1 MQGNQIVS
9 TRIPGTSS
17 KHVLALFRLNS
28 IGNIFSWVWLVL
40 NMMSL
45 LGCGVFNQAVS
56 AGDAEKMPEVT
67 LTEADNGRSIM
78 VSLGER
84 VILRLNENPSTGFR
98 WVVDKGDNGIIELSG
113 TDYVQA
119 PGSALGG
126 GGHRVFVFEAKRS
139 GSA

>member
-1 MQGNQIVS
+1 
-9 TRIPGTSS
+9 
-17 KHVLALFRLNS
+17 
-28 IGNIFSWVWLVL
+28 
-40 NMMSL
+40 MSL

-139 GSA
+139 GSAHLLLKLRREWEGDKSIASRFELAINVPSDSGR

>member
-1 MQGNQIVS
+1 
-9 TRIPGTSS
+9 
-17 KHVLALFRLNS
+17 
-28 IGNIFSWVWLVL
+28 
-40 NMMSL
+40 MMSL

-139 GSA
+139 GSAHLLLKLRREWEGDKSIASRFELAINVPSDSGR